1 MMAVQPLRLLITTDT
16 VGGVWSYTSELLRA
30 LASRHCEI
38 LLATM
43 GAPLSSSQRAEA
55 AGIPGLTIRE
65 SLYKLEW
72 MDDPWAHVDAS
83 GTWLMELARDFNPDI
98 VHLNTFSHGALPWK
112 VPVLMV
118 GHSCV
123 LSWWQAVNGTAAPA
137 TWEPYRQRVQAGLAH
152 ADLVVAPTYT
162 MLNALQTYY
171 GPFREGR
178 VIYNARHPA
187 DFVPRTKENFI
198 FSMGRVWDE
207 AKNIQILDQ
216 IASRVSWPIY
226 VAGEQQ
232 HPNGGQMELGKVRTL
247 GPLDQ
252 EEVRD
257 WLARA
262 SIFVLPARYEPF
274 GLAPLEAALA
284 GCALVLG
291 DIASLV
297 EVWGE
302 AACYVPPDNAPM
314 LANVLQNLVTR
325 PDHRQ
330 ELAAAARMRAAR
342 YSPEVMGQAYWQAYH
357 KLIAQADT
365 HSGFGVQPRKH
376 KFLASK
382 WQPSHKSTATTG
394 L

>member
-1 MMAVQPLRLLITTDT
+1 MMAFQPLRLLITTDT
-16 VGGVWSYTSELLRA
+16 VGGVWSYTSELLRT
-30 LASRHCEI
+30 LASHRCEV

-43 GAPLSSSQRAEA
+43 GAPLSSSQRAEVA
-55 AGIPGLTIRE
+55 EIPTLTIAE

-83 GTWLMELARDFNPDI
+83 GSWLMELAHDFRPDI
-98 VHLNTFSHGALPWK
+98 VHLNTYSHGALPWTA
-112 VPVLMV
+112 PVLMV

-123 LSWWQAVNGTAAPA
+123 LSWWQAVKGEAAPA
-137 TWEPYRQRVQAGLAH
+137 EWEPYRQRVQAGLAR
-152 ADLVVAPTYT
+152 ADLVVAPTQT

-171 GPFREGR
+171 GSFQESQ

-198 FSMGRVWDE
+198 FTMGRVWDE

-216 IASRVSWPIY
+216 IAAKVPWPIY
-226 VAGEQQ
+226 VAGDQQ
-232 HPNGGQMELGKVRTL
+232 HPNGGQVNLANLRTL

-252 EEVRD
+252 AEVRD

-262 SIFVLPARYEPF
+262 SIFVLPALYEPF

-302 AACYVPPDNAPM
+302 SACYVQPNNAQM
-314 LANVLQNLVTR
+314 LANVLRNLSER

-330 ELAAAARMRAAR
+330 ELAMAARMRAAR
-342 YSPEVMGQAYWQAYH
+342 YSPVNMGKAYWQAYM
-357 KLIAQADT
+357 KIIAQAST
-365 HSGFGVQPRKH
+365 ASGVHVQPRA
-376 KFLASK
+376 FPTSK
-382 WQPSHKSTATTG
+382 WRSAYKSAATPG